1 MKKVLFVFGTR
12 PEAIKMAPV
21 IKKFYE
27 NNGIVETKIC
37 VTAQHRE
44 MLDNVL
50 GVFDIKPDY
59 DLDIMKENQDLFD
72 ITAAIITGMKQ
83 VLSECRPDLVFVHG
97 DTSTTFCAS
106 LAAYYSQIPVAHIE
120 AGLRTGDIYS
130 PFPEEVNRLLTG
142 RIASW
147 HFAPTESAQKNLL
160 REGVSSDRIFV
171 TGNTVI
177 DALLRISAEPET
189 DSCPI
194 EGYEITDR
202 KIILVTGHRR
212 ESFGEGFENICL
224 AIRELSGKYPDTDIV
239 YPVHLNPNVQRPV
252 NSMLSGVKNIHLI
265 KPLDYRPFIRLMK
278 ASHIILTDSGGIQ
291 EEAPSLNK
299 PVVVMRDVTERHE
312 AVAAGT
318 AVLAGSGRERIVR
331 SVSELMENHDRYKS
345 VASSANP
352 YGSGNASDMIFD
364 VVKRIVSNI

>member
-27 NNGIVETKIC
+27 KNGIVETKIC

-120 AGLRTGDIYS
+120 AGLRTGNIYS

-147 HFAPTESAQKNLL
+147 HFAPTESARGNLMA
-160 REGVSSDRIFV
+160 EGTASDRIFV

-177 DALLRISAEPET
+177 DALLRISAESET

-194 EGYEITDR
+194 DGYEITDR

-312 AVAAGT
+312 AVSAGT
-318 AVLAGSGRERIVR
+318 AVLAGSGRERIVS

-352 YGSGNASDMIFD
+352 YGSGNASDIIFD
-364 VVKRIVSNI
+364 VVKRIVLNI